1 MYIKH
6 LKLVNIRSF
15 SKAEI
20 EFSKGINLL
29 VGNNNSGKS
38 TIIKALYKLQ
48 NLNALDIDDV
58 RKTNEYGRIAI
69 DLNKVS
75 KEDAILFA
83 IHHKGIL
90 IPDAKAIKVCFNI
103 FANLFETKR
112 GHENLYFDSSLPHK
126 EDATGKIELLPVD
139 GQAGSFTD
147 FSGLPNMETYNNFI
161 YPFFANRKT
170 NYYSNQNLGDKEA
183 FYVGENLR
191 NITSKIQSIS
201 NRSHPK
207 HEEFGRLIS
216 EILGFNIG
224 VIPYR
229 DNQSNTGLFVRNNVV
244 IPIENMGEG
253 VVNILGLIVLLLTED
268 NKLYLIE
275 ELENDIHPS
284 ALKKLL
290 KLIVEKST
298 NNQFVISTHSNLV
311 VKYLGVDST
320 KIFQLLWNPYE
331 KNEKDQLP
339 TTTIQEIENSPQ
351 AKLNLL
357 ESLGYDL
364 FDFDLYKSY
373 IIFEESSAERIV
385 RDFLIPEFC
394 PSLVNKV
401 RTIAASGVD
410 DLERRF
416 HNFLTLFVYIHKT
429 PVYYSKAWVFADGDN
444 AGKSMIESLRQTFKS
459 WPKNHFISFTKSDF
473 EEFYPASFREKFSSI
488 NEIKNSKVRQ
498 QQKKDLTNE
507 VLAWINKD
515 KAKAKKEFEKS
526 AKEVIRH
533 LKKIETAIK

>member
-1 MYIKH
+1 MYIKY
-6 LKLVNIRSF
+6 LKLINIRSF
-15 SKAEI
+15 GKAEI

-38 TIIKALYKLQ
+38 TIIKSLYKLQ
-48 NLNALDIDDV
+48 NLNTLDIDDV
-58 RKTNEYGRIAI
+58 RKTNEFGRITI
-69 DLNKVS
+69 DLDQVS

-90 IPDAKAIKVCFNI
+90 IPEAKAIKVSFGI
-103 FANLFETKR
+103 YANVFETKR
-112 GHENLYFDSSLPHK
+112 GHENLYFDSTLLHR
-126 EDATGKIELLPVD
+126 EDETGKIELVPMD
-139 GQAGSFTD
+139 GETPSFTD
-147 FSGLPNMETYNNFI
+147 FSGLPNMETQNNFI
-161 YPFFANRKT
+161 YPLFANRKT
-170 NYYSNQNLGDKEA
+170 NYYGNQNLGDKEA

-201 NRSHPK
+201 NDSHPK
-207 HEEFGRLIS
+207 HDEFVSLTNQ
-216 EILGFNIG
+216 ILGFKIG
-224 VIPYR
+224 VIPYK

-290 KLIVEKST
+290 KLIIEKSA
-298 NNQFVISTHSNLV
+298 NNQFVISTHSNIV

-320 KIFQLLWNPYE
+320 KIFQFLWQPYE
-331 KNEKDQLP
+331 INEKDKLP
-339 TTTIQEIENSPQ
+339 TSTIQEIENSPQ
-351 AKLNLL
+351 AKLSLL

-373 IIFEESSAERIV
+373 LLFEESSAEMIV

-401 RTIAASGVD
+401 RTIAASGVN
-410 DLERRF
+410 DLENKFR
-416 HNFLTLFVYIHKT
+416 NFLSLFIYIHKT
-429 PVYYSKAWVFADGDN
+429 PVYYSKAWVFADGDTP
-444 AGKSMIESLRQTFKS
+444 GKSTIESLKQIFNS
-459 WPKNHFISFTKSDF
+459 WPENHFISFTKNNF
-473 EEFYPASFREKFSSI
+473 EEFYPKAFFEKFSSI
-488 NEIKNSKVRQ
+488 NEMKDRRVRQ
-498 QQKKDLTNE
+498 QQKKDLTIE

-515 KAKAKKEFEKS
+515 RAKAKKEFAKS
-526 AKEVIRH
+526 AKEVIEH
-533 LKKIETAIK
+533 LKKVEACI